1 MSLFRPQQQVFAQ
14 KAYLQRQ
21 SCAIG
26 GKIDLNK
33 RNHWNVYLRY
43 EGKAE
48 RAPCLPYLLFAAAAA
63 PAVAAGPPAW
73 AGGGTAAPP
82 GRRQRGR
89 WLAER
94 EEEQV
99 SRGEAGSGC
108 KLNPLLRA
116 TAFRRATFH
125 LQTRLTA
132 GDAFAYLSR
141 HLARYTEPRVIYIL

>member
-1 MSLFRPQQQVFAQ
+1 MDS
-14 KAYLQRQ
+14 
-21 SCAIG
+21 
-26 GKIDLNK
+26 NK
-33 RNHWNVYLRY
+33 HNHWNVYLRY

-48 RAPCLPYLLFAAAAA
+48 CAPGLLYLLFAAAAA
-63 PAVAAGPPAW
+63 AAAAAGPPAW

-89 WLAER
+89 WLVER

-108 KLNPLLRA
+108 KLNPQLRA
-116 TAFRRATFH
+116 KAFRRAAFH
-125 LQTRLTA
+125 LQTHLTA

-141 HLARYTEPRVIYIL
+141 HLARFTEPRVIYIL